1 MDMHSS
7 FESEVERDVARASQ
21 LSDPEQILAVILDPK
36 RRGSLY
42 PYLHRLRDVAPQLRT
57 EQLSGKPTWVLT
69 RYADIREVLRHPEVR
84 SDARG
89 VDVFDVGPKG
99 RHFVEMQRNTLLFL
113 PPEKHDRVR
122 GLISRAF
129 TPRSVEQREGRVRE
143 VIEEL
148 IDRVEPRGRMD
159 FVHDFAFLLPVIV
172 ICEMLGVPTEDLP
185 KFYDWAH
192 QSSRR
197 GEIGQVDD
205 EIIRRG
211 EEATIAYSGY
221 FLDLIAERR
230 RKPRA
235 DLMTALI
242 QARDE
247 KGSSLSDEELVGSSY
262 ILLQAGHGTTQDLL
276 GMGTL
281 TLLRHPEQLEFL
293 RRTPEAIPTAVEE
306 LLRHDTS
313 VQISQRVADRP
324 VPLGGVTIPAG
335 EICVLLNG
343 AANRDP
349 AVFPNPDRLD
359 VRRNPNHHLSF
370 GLGRHTC
377 LGQSLARLE
386 LRDAFEILLRRLPQL
401 RLDESSPPLFRDN
414 LFLRGLESLPAR
426 F

>member
-1 MDMHSS
+1 MHSAL
-7 FESEVERDVARASQ
+7 EIEMERDAALASE
-21 LSDPEQILAVILDPK
+21 LRDPEQILAVILDPR

-42 PYLHRLRDVAPQLRT
+42 PYLHRLRAVAPLLRT
-57 EQLSGKPTWVLT
+57 EQLTGKPAWVLT
-69 RYADIREVLRHPEVR
+69 RYVDIREVLRHPDVR

-122 GLISRAF
+122 GLISRVF
-129 TPRSVEQREGRVRE
+129 TPRSVEQREGRIRE

-148 IDRVEPRGRMD
+148 IDRVEPSGRMD
-159 FVHDFAFLLPVIV
+159 LVDDFAFLLPVIV
-172 ICEMLGVPTEDLP
+172 ICEMLGVPTGDLP

-211 EEATIAYSGY
+211 EEATIAYTGY
-221 FLDLIAERR
+221 FLELIAERR
-230 RKPRA
+230 RKPGA

-242 QARDE
+242 EARDE
-247 KGSSLSDEELVGSSY
+247 NGSSLSDEELVGSCY

-281 TLLRHPEQLEFL
+281 ALLRHPEQLEFL
-293 RRTPEAIPTAVEE
+293 RCTPGAIPTAVEE
-306 LLRHDTS
+306 LLRYDTS

-324 VPLGGVTIPAG
+324 VSVAGTTIPAG
-335 EICVLLNG
+335 EVCVLFNG

-349 AVFPNPDRLD
+349 AAFAKPDQLD
-359 VRRNPNHHLSF
+359 VRRSPNHHLSF

-377 LGQSLARLE
+377 LGQSQARLE

-401 RLDESSPPLFRDN
+401 RLDEAAPPAFRDS
-414 LFLRGLESLPAR
+414 LFLRGLERLPVR